1 MIVKYLLGSRATIM
15 EFVVKSLSC
24 AVNVRM
30 DSTDRIVNSQH
41 HVVSL
46 DVSNE

>member
-1 MIVKYLLGSRATIM
+1 MIVNYLLRSRETIM
-15 EFVVKSLSC
+15 EFVVKLLSC

-30 DSTDRIVNSQH
+30 DSSDRIVNSQH
-41 HVVSL
+41 HVVRL